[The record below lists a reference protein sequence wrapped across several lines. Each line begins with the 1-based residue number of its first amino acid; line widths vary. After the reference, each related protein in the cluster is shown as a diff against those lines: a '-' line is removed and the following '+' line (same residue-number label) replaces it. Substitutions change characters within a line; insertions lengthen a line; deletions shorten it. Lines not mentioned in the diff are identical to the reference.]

1 MAPMARR
8 VDRVGGDG
16 TRDTLEVGEVRIEL
30 RVGDIVAQADLD
42 AVVNAANP
50 QLAPGGGVAGA
61 IHAAAGPGLWEECR
75 PLGPVETGG
84 CVLTAAHDL
93 PNAAV
98 LHCVGPVHGRDE
110 PAAELLASCYRRALE
125 LATEAGLT
133 SVGFPAI
140 STGIYG
146 YPQAAAAEVAL
157 RTVRDLAVGGLGSVR
172 LVRFVLYDEA
182 ARRTHLAVL
191 DRLRQGG

>member
-1 MAPMARR
+1 MAGS
-8 VDRVGGDG
+8 GGTSDVL
-16 TRDTLEVGEVRIEL
+16 DVGEVRIEL
-30 RVGDIVAQADLD
+30 LVGDIVAQSDLD

-61 IHAAAGPGLWEECR
+61 IHAAAGPGLWDECR
-75 PLGPVETGG
+75 PLGPIATGDCVRTGG
-84 CVLTAAHDL
+84 HGL

-110 PAAELLASCYRRALE
+110 PAAGLLASCYRRALA
-125 LATEAGLT
+125 LAAEAGLA
-133 SVGFPAI
+133 SIGFPAI

-157 RTVRDLAVGGLGSVR
+157 TTVRDLARDGLGSVR

-191 DRLRQGG
+191 DRLREGG